1 MSTRNFSGT
10 LLAVGILAAASSTT
24 AGAQTGGPGL
34 GQPVS
39 VADAAAWD
47 ISVQTDGT
55 GLPPGSG
62 NAATGAQL
70 FATHCV
76 ACHGAGGA
84 GQPNDK
90 LVGGQG
96 TLTQFQ
102 QVRTVGSYWPYA
114 TTIFDYIRRAMPFQ
128 APESLTNDQVYAL
141 TAYLLAENGI
151 IKADDTMSA
160 QTLPQVKMP
169 NRDGFIMAYP
179 KRADRGRR

>member
-1 MSTRNFSGT
+1 MSTRNTCIALIVAAGLS
-10 LLAVGILAAASSTT
+10 AAAS
-24 AGAQTGGPGL
+24 AQTKNGPGL
-34 GQPVS
+34 GQPIS
-39 VADAAAWD
+39 VADAAPWD
-47 ISVQTDGT
+47 LSIQPDGT

-62 NAATGAQL
+62 TAAAGAAI
-70 FATHCV
+70 FATQCV
-76 ACHGAGGA
+76 ACHGAGGV

-96 TLTQFQ
+96 TISQFQ

-128 APESLTNDQVYAL
+128 APESLTNDQAYSL

-151 IKADDTMSA
+151 IKAGDTINA

-179 KRADRGRR
+179 KRADAGRSRR

>member
-1 MSTRNFSGT
+1 VIVAAGF
-10 LLAVGILAAASSTT
+10 AAA
-24 AGAQTGGPGL
+24 AHAQRKTGGPGL
-34 GQPVS
+34 GQPIA
-39 VADAAAWD
+39 VADAAPWD
-47 ISVQTDGT
+47 LSIQTDGS

-62 NAATGAQL
+62 TAAVGKEI
-70 FATHCV
+70 FATQCV
-76 ACHGAGGA
+76 ACHGAGGV

-96 TLTQFQ
+96 TIAQFQ

-128 APESLTNDQVYAL
+128 APESLPNDQVYAL

-151 IKADDTMSA
+151 IKPGDVMNA
-160 QTLPQVKMP
+160 QTLPKVQMP

-179 KRADRGRR
+179 KRADQGRGRR